1 MVLAE
6 RLTSQLLSG
15 KLATSPE
22 EVTKHLLAVQAQ
34 DARGARLAIRVRTS
48 GLTAADIDRALDD
61 RSLVIGWLNRG
72 TLHLVAADDYPWL
85 HALTTP
91 QLFSAN
97 ARRLDQE
104 GVSPTEADRAVATIE
119 RSLAEEGPLTRSQL
133 RERIATTGVG
143 TEGQA
148 LVHLL
153 LLASLRGIA
162 VRGPMAGG
170 EQAFVHAEDWLG
182 PPARVDRD
190 RALAELARRYLAG
203 HAPADDRDL
212 AKWAGIPLGAAR
224 AGLRAI
230 AAELHTRPDGL
241 VELKSTPTQADPLP
255 PPRLIGQFDPILL
268 GWASRADIVGT
279 LTGIVTNNGIFRPFA
294 MVEGRAA
301 GIWSRRAGKIE
312 LEPFHELSAEVH
324 AALDADAADVTRFFS

>member
-15 KLATSPE
+15 KPATSAE
-22 EVTKHLLAVQAQ
+22 EVTRRLLAVQAQ
-34 DARGARLAIRVRTS
+34 DIRGARLAIRVRTS

-91 QLFSAN
+91 QLFTAN
-97 ARRLDQE
+97 ARRLEQE
-104 GVSPTEADRAVATIE
+104 GVSPAEADRAVAVIE
-119 RSLAEEGPLTRSQL
+119 RSLIDEGPLTRRQL
-133 RERIATTGVG
+133 RERIAPTGVR

-162 VRGPMAGG
+162 VRGPMAGS

-182 PPARVDRD
+182 PPVAVDRE

-203 HAPADDRDL
+203 HAPADARDL
-212 AKWAGIPLGAAR
+212 AKWAGVPLRDSR
-224 AGLRAI
+224 AGLSAI
-230 AAELHTRPDGL
+230 AGELAHARPDGL
-241 VELKSTPTQADPLP
+241 VELKAAPSRPTPSRRRSCWAVRAA
-255 PPRLIGQFDPILL
+255 PPRLGLAGGDP
-268 GWASRADIVGT
+268 
-279 LTGIVTNNGIFRPFA
+279 
-294 MVEGRAA
+294 
-301 GIWSRRAGKIE
+301 RRAGGPRDRTTASFGPSRWSKV
-312 LEPFHELSAEVH
+312 EPRGSG
-324 AALDADAADVTRFFS
+324 AAAPGRSSSSRSTS